1 MIDPGQAVVGIIVL
15 LVAVGGLLYL
25 FYSRTNAVEKTG
37 YGGLIMLAIVSLL
50 IPVFW
55 ILESNSEAMAK
66 AEQHKIAVQRGAALY
81 AQYCFQCHGTRGQGR
96 VGPKLNGNPAV
107 NKLSDADL
115 IRIISGGIYNTD
127 TANLDK
133 PIMPAWSQDYGGPLT
148 NNDIQY
154 LFELIRSSDP
164 SYLAKNGYQGDSAIN
179 GFTLVEALEQANA
192 ASAYATARAQE
203 TSGAFG
209 TPTDMTKQNAV
220 TIQIGPPPA
229 NATCAPA
236 CFEILN
242 VKVKVGTKIAWVNKD
257 AVAHTVTAIQGT
269 NVDTPKPAKNIF
281 DSGNLA
287 AGASFNYTVSMDA
300 YNLNPNHTVIYY
312 CQYHPSMLAE
322 LTIVP

>member
-15 LVAVGGLLYL
+15 LIAVGGLLYL

-37 YGGLIMLAIVSLL
+37 YGALIMLAIVSLM

-55 ILESNSEAMAK
+55 ILESNGEAMAK
-66 AEQHKIAVQRGAALY
+66 AEQHKIAVQRGATLY

-115 IRIISGGIYNTD
+115 LRIINGGIYNTD
-127 TANLDK
+127 VTQLDK
-133 PIMPAWSQDYGGPLT
+133 PVMPAWSQDYGGPLT

-164 SYLAKNGYQGDSAIN
+164 DYLAKNGYQGDSAIN
-179 GFTLVEALEQANA
+179 GFTLVEALEQANSA
-192 ASAYATARAQE
+192 NAYATAKAQE
-203 TSGAFG
+203 SSGAFG
-209 TPTDMTKQNAV
+209 APTDMTKKNAV
-220 TIQIGPPPA
+220 TINIVAPPP

-242 VKVKVGTKIAWVNKD
+242 VKVKVGTKITWDNKD
-257 AVAHTVTAIQGT
+257 PVAHTVTALQGT
-269 NVDTPKPAKNIF
+269 NVETPVPAKNIF
-281 DSGNLA
+281 DSGNLPS
-287 AGASFNYTVSMDA
+287 GATFEYTVSMAA
-300 YNLNPNHTVIYY
+300 YNFNPNHTVIYY

>member
-15 LVAVGGLLYL
+15 LIAVGGLLYL

-37 YGGLIMLAIVSLL
+37 YGALIMLAIVSLM

-55 ILESNSEAMAK
+55 ILESNGEAMAK
-66 AEQHKIAVQRGAALY
+66 AEQHKIAVQRGATLY

-115 IRIISGGIYNTD
+115 LRIINGGIYNTD
-127 TANLDK
+127 VTQLDK
-133 PIMPAWSQDYGGPLT
+133 PVMPAWSQDYGGPLT

-164 SYLAKNGYQGDSAIN
+164 DYLAKNGYQGDSAIN
-179 GFTLVEALEQANA
+179 GFTLVEALEQANSA
-192 ASAYATARAQE
+192 NAYATAKAQE
-203 TSGAFG
+203 TSGQFG
-209 TPTDMTKQNAV
+209 TAKDLTAQKAI
-220 TIQIGPPPA
+220 TINIIASPA
-229 NATCAPA
+229 GSTCQPA
-236 CFEILN
+236 CFELLN
-242 VKVKVGTKIAWVNKD
+242 VKVKVGTVITWNNKD
-257 AVAHTVTAIQGT
+257 PVAHTVTAIKGS
-269 NVDTPKPAKNIF
+269 NVDTPVPAKNIF
-281 DSGNLA
+281 DSGNLPSSA
-287 AGASFNYTVSMDA
+287 TYQYTVSMDA
-300 YNLNPNHTVIYY
+300 YNLNPNHTVIYF

>member
-15 LVAVGGLLYL
+15 LIVVGGLLYL

-37 YGGLIMLAIVSLL
+37 YGALIMLSIISLM

-55 ILESNSEAMAK
+55 ILESNGEAMAK
-66 AEQHKIAVQRGAALY
+66 AEQHKIAVQRGAMLY

-115 IRIISGGIYNTD
+115 LRIINGGIYNTD
-127 TANLDK
+127 VTQLDK
-133 PIMPAWSQDYGGPLT
+133 PVMPAWSQDYGGPLT

-164 SYLAKNGYQGDSAIN
+164 DYLAKNGYQGDSAIN
-179 GFTLVEALEQANA
+179 GFTLVEALEQANSA
-192 ASAYATARAQE
+192 NAYATAKAQE
-203 TSGAFG
+203 SSGAFG
-209 TPTDMTKQNAV
+209 APTDMTKKNAV
-220 TIQIGPPPA
+220 TINIVAPPP

-242 VKVKVGTKIAWVNKD
+242 VKVKVGTKITWDNKD
-257 AVAHTVTAIQGT
+257 PVAHTVTALQGT
-269 NVDTPKPAKNIF
+269 NVETPVPAKNIF
-281 DSGNLA
+281 DSGNLPS
-287 AGASFNYTVSMDA
+287 GATFEYTVSMAA
-300 YNLNPNHTVIYY
+300 YNFNPNHTVIYY